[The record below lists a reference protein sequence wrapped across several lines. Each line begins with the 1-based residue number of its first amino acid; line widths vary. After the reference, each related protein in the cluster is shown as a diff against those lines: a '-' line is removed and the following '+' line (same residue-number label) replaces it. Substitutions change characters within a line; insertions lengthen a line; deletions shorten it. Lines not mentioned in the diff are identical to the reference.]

1 MACRRHASVRA
12 VSNRGKSE
20 KIHWAQETIERVAP
34 RGSRARAAITTGRA
48 TALDLRSFASRTRWR
63 WRWSRSPNAT
73 TPSYLEWL
81 DRHRPDAGELAA
93 ERSRVREAAIRIGV
107 HCMIVGGE
115 DADAAQRTLAALRRQ
130 TFPDWSA
137 TVVGGRL
144 PLGTPRRASS
154 AQDEAAALR
163 AAVDEGDAADFVL
176 VLAAGDIPEPDL
188 LFNIAAWGWDDP
200 AIDLVHWDDDL
211 IDEGGAVSEPRFRP
225 DWSPEMLLSAN
236 YLGRSFAVRRRRL
249 AAAGGFGDRD
259 GDARWWDLLLRLNLS
274 EDEVIRVPRVLLHQ
288 VRRPTVTEVEA
299 VALVSE
305 HLAGGGR
312 EAEVVSE
319 SGSIRVRWALPKPPS
334 VSIVIPTRSRETL
347 LARCLESLARTDYPD
362 FEVTVIDSGKRDA
375 NAEDWYVQRSDPFDV
390 DVLWWEGPFN
400 YSAANNAGARGG
412 KGDVLL
418 FLNDDTE
425 MPDPEWLRELVGW
438 ATQPGI
444 GLAGL
449 QLFDASGAIQH
460 GGVVVGMTGFG
471 GHLFAGMRPGS
482 DSLIGSTTWYRNC
495 LSVTAAC
502 VAVERDLFERI
513 GGFDERF
520 LLCGS
525 DVVLGLDARFHGQ
538 RSVCSPFGGVRH
550 LESETRGENVPPADF
565 FTSYWRYQRWLRG
578 GDPYYS
584 PSLSLQSSE
593 PELRAGDEPTALET
607 VGAVLGRKFSVF
619 RQSSDERES
628 KMLAKQCRAD
638 RGLEKQVRALHRDDG
653 GPIEVKTVNWFI
665 PEIDSP
671 FYGGINT
678 AFRIAA
684 RLASE
689 HGVQNQFV
697 VAAEANEPYIRSA
710 IAAAFPAIADSPIAF
725 SSGEPGV
732 NLDSMPPADVSIAT
746 QWHTAYLVANFPHTR
761 RRFYLIQDFEPMFYP
776 AGTNYALAEET
787 YRLGLYGLC
796 NTERMLSLYQS
807 RYGGEGTSFMPAVD
821 SSVFHASGRPERS
834 DDDPVTIF
842 TYARPG
848 HWRNCWELASPAL
861 AELKQRLGQRVR
873 IVTAGSWAHPY
884 DLGRGI
890 EHLGLLDYRDTGKL
904 YRRCDLGLALTV
916 SEHPSYL
923 PLELLACGAPVVA
936 FDNPAGDWIIEH
948 EKNSIRCPRTVDG
961 LIEGLERLATD
972 SELRADLADQGLRDI
987 AARHGDWDR
996 AFAGIYRYLCDPSAA
1011 A

>member
-1 MACRRHASVRA
+1 MSGEDQNGRA
-12 VSNRGKSE
+12 R
-20 KIHWAQETIERVAP
+20 WAQETIERVAP

-48 TALDLRSFASRTRWR
+48 TAIDLRSFASRTRWR
-63 WRWSRSPNAT
+63 WRWSRSPSAT

-81 DRHRPDAGELAA
+81 DLHRPDAGELAA

-107 HCMIVGGE
+107 HCVIVGGE
-115 DADAAQRTLAALRRQ
+115 ETNAVQRTLAALRRQ

-137 TVVGGRL
+137 TVVGSRL
-144 PLGTPRRASS
+144 PLGAPRRAVLAS
-154 AQDEAAALR
+154 DEDGALR
-163 AAVDEGDAADFVL
+163 TAAEEGDGADFVL
-176 VLAAGDIPEPDL
+176 VLGAGDVPEPDC

-211 IDEGGAVSEPRFRP
+211 IDEAGAVSEPRFRP

-249 AAAGGFGDRD
+249 VAAGGFGERR
-259 GDARWWDLLLRLNLS
+259 GDARWWELLLRLGLG
-274 EDEVIRVPRVLLHQ
+274 EDEVVRVPRVLLHQ
-288 VRRPTVTEVEA
+288 VRRPEVTSEEA
-299 VALVSE
+299 TSLVAD
-305 HLAGGGR
+305 HLASEGR
-312 EAEVVSE
+312 DAEVSDEQGAV
-319 SGSIRVRWALPKPPS
+319 RVRWALPDPPS
-334 VSIVIPTRSRETL
+334 VSIVIPTRNRETL
-347 LARCLESLARTDYPD
+347 LARCLDSLARTDYAKFDVLVVDSGERDEQWYQGRSDGFPL
-362 FEVTVIDSGKRDA
+362 EVT
-375 NAEDWYVQRSDPFDV
+375 
-390 DVLWWEGPFN
+390 WWQGAFN
-400 YSAANNAGARGG
+400 YSAANNTGARACSGEII
-412 KGDVLL
+412 V
-418 FLNDDTE
+418 FLNDDAE
-425 MPDPEWLRELVGW
+425 IASADWLDELVGW
-438 ATQPGI
+438 ATQPEI

-449 QLFDASGAIQH
+449 QLLDGSGAIQH

-471 GHLFAGMRPGS
+471 GHLFAGMQPGS

-525 DVVLGLDARFHGQ
+525 DVVLGLDARFHGR

-550 LESETRGENVPPADF
+550 LESETRGENVPPEDF
-565 FTSYWRYQRWLRG
+565 FTSYWRYQSWLRG

-584 PSLSLQSSE
+584 PSLSLQSTE
-593 PELRAGDEPTALET
+593 PQLRAGDEPTALET
-607 VGAVLGRKFSVF
+607 VGDVLGRKFSVF
-619 RQSSDERES
+619 RQRSDEKES

-638 RGLEKQVRALHRDDG
+638 RSLEQRVRAQHHADPD
-653 GPIEVKTVNWFI
+653 PITVKTVNWFI

-697 VAAEANEPYIRSA
+697 VAAEANERYIRSA

-725 SSGEPGV
+725 SSGESGA

-796 NTERMLSLYQS
+796 NTEHMLSLYQS

-821 SSVFHASGRPERS
+821 GSVFHADGRSEHN
-834 DDDPVTIF
+834 DGEPVTIF

-861 AELKQRLGQRVR
+861 IELKRRLGQGVR
-873 IVTAGSWAHPY
+873 IVTAGSWAHPN

-936 FDNPAGDWIIEH
+936 FDNPAGDWIVHH
-948 EKNSIRCPRTVDG
+948 EENSIRCPRTADG
-961 LIEGLERLATD
+961 LLEGLERLATD
-972 SELRADLADQGLRDI
+972 SELRRRLAAQGLQDI
-987 AARHGDWDR
+987 AVGHSDWDR
-996 AFAGIYRYLCDPSAA
+996 AFDGIYRYLCDPAA
-1011 A
+1011 AA